1 MIGLPG
7 FAAELALF
15 HPFQPYRAS
24 MSPNVVGVAGVQ
36 PQLPKGSG
44 SGGSSVCAA
53 RCLGAYIGSTVAC
66 IVDPYPDIC
75 ASIAGNVYNRC
86 LARCIFLDSPGATA
100 GESRNAVAR
109 SSEDETGKA

>member
-15 HPFQPYRAS
+15 HPSQPYRAS

-53 RCLGAYIGSTVAC
+53 RCLGAYIGSSVAC

-86 LARCIFLDSPGATA
+86 LAKCSFFGFSGSDGWGIA
-100 GESRNAVAR
+100 
-109 SSEDETGKA
+109 